1 MLSGVSQRR
10 DIRFCTYDP
19 GFVEFLHS
27 VRADNEGREYII
39 MEETLQQENKMGVV
53 PIPRLLMGMSLPM
66 MASMLIQALYNV
78 VDSVFVA
85 QINENALTAVSL
97 VFPVQMLMIAL
108 AGGVCVGVNALLSRS
123 LGEKNYE
130 RVNAS
135 ACNGIFLTALCYV
148 ICAVLGTSLADLFLR
163 VQTSD
168 PQIRTYGAVY
178 MRIVSVCCIGL
189 YMQLMLERLLQS
201 TGRTFLTMITQTT
214 GAVINLIMDP
224 ILIFGLL
231 GAPKMG
237 VAGAALATIF
247 GQIVAMLL
255 ALYMNIR
262 HNPEVSINMRGF
274 RPSGQILKRILTVG
288 IPSTVVQ
295 AIGSVMTFGFNK
307 ILLMFTPTA
316 TAVFGVYF
324 KLNSFIFMPV
334 FGLNNGMVPIIAYN
348 YGARKKKRI
357 VETIRLSVIVAV
369 CLMLAGLAIFMAV
382 PDKLLSIFNASADML
397 AIGVPALRIICLSF
411 LFAGYCIIIGSVFQ
425 ALGNGVYSLWV
436 SLARQL
442 FVLLP
447 SAYLLAVFMGLD
459 YIWWSFPIAEIASVV
474 LTTILF
480 RRIYR
485 KKISQMPG

>member
-19 GFVEFLHS
+19 GFVGFLHS

-262 HNPEVSINMRGF
+262 HNPEVSINMKGF

-288 IPSTVVQ
+288 VPSTVVQ

>member
-1 MLSGVSQRR
+1 
-10 DIRFCTYDP
+10 
-19 GFVEFLHS
+19 
-27 VRADNEGREYII
+27 
-39 MEETLQQENKMGVV
+39 MEETLQQENKMGVMPV
-53 PIPRLLMGMSLPM
+53 PRLLMGMSLPM
-66 MASMLIQALYNV
+66 MMSMLVQALYNV

-97 VFPVQMLMIAL
+97 IFPVQTLMIAV
-108 AGGVCVGVNALLSRS
+108 GGGLCVGVNALLSRS
-123 LGEKNYE
+123 LGEKNFE

-135 ACNGIFLTALCYV
+135 ACNGIFLTVVCYV
-148 ICAVLGTSLADLFLR
+148 IFAVMGTSLADLFLR
-163 VQTSD
+163 VQTTD
-168 PQIRTYGAVY
+168 PQIREYGTTY
-178 MRIVSVCCIGL
+178 MRIISVCCIGL
-189 YMQLMLERLLQS
+189 YMQMMMERLLQS
-201 TGRTFLTMITQTT
+201 TGRTFMTMITQSI

-231 GAPKMG
+231 GVPKMG
-237 VAGAALATIF
+237 VAGAATATIF
-247 GQIVAMLL
+247 GQIVAMSL
-255 ALYMNIR
+255 AWFMNVKW
-262 HNPEVSINMRGF
+262 NPEVSINMKGF
-274 RPSGQILKRILTVG
+274 RPDKEILKRILTVG
-288 IPSTVVQ
+288 VPSTVMQ

-348 YGARKKKRI
+348 YGARNRKRI

-369 CLMLAGLAIFMAV
+369 CLMLIGLAVFLAV
-382 PDKLLSIFNASADML
+382 PDKLLSIFNASEEML

-411 LFAGYCIIIGSVFQ
+411 SFAGYCIIIGSVFQ

-436 SLARQL
+436 SLTRQL

-447 SAYLLAVFMGLD
+447 SAYILAVVMGLD
-459 YIWWSFPIAEIASVV
+459 YIWWSFPIAEIASLA

-480 RRIYR
+480 RRIY
-485 KKISQMPG
+485 KEKIAQL

>member
-1 MLSGVSQRR
+1 
-10 DIRFCTYDP
+10 
-19 GFVEFLHS
+19 
-27 VRADNEGREYII
+27 
-39 MEETLQQENKMGVV
+39 
-53 PIPRLLMGMSLPM
+53 
-66 MASMLIQALYNV
+66 
-78 VDSVFVA
+78 
-85 QINENALTAVSL
+85 
-97 VFPVQMLMIAL
+97 
-108 AGGVCVGVNALLSRS
+108 
-123 LGEKNYE
+123 
-130 RVNAS
+130 
-135 ACNGIFLTALCYV
+135 
-148 ICAVLGTSLADLFLR
+148 
-163 VQTSD
+163 
-168 PQIRTYGAVY
+168 
-178 MRIVSVCCIGL
+178 
-189 YMQLMLERLLQS
+189 
-201 TGRTFLTMITQTT
+201 MITQTT

-231 GAPKMG
+231 GAPKLG

-255 ALYMNIR
+255 ALFMNIK
-262 HNPEVSINMRGF
+262 HNPEVSINMKGF

-369 CLMLAGLAIFMAV
+369 CLMLAGLAVFMTV
-382 PDKLLSIFNASADML
+382 PDKLLSIFNASPDML

-485 KKISQMPG
+485 KKISQLQG